1 MSGLAID
8 TSYLISKLGITQEK
22 IDQQYA
28 NMTVDE
34 IIKAEATSGNQAAI
48 ELANQIL
55 NDPEFVIQLFGLA
68 SPENKLAIL
77 SQMNEQQLKEYLPL
91 MDKKDLL
98 QGMYFFS
105 QDKLMS
111 MLEDIPPEQL
121 VKTVFEMFSKEQ
133 VVQYMPEE
141 QLDKFLTS
149 TDIDKNKILKHMES
163 IPNEYLAQML
173 ESVTGEE
180 VDESSN
186 TQDLVKQI
194 SQLNPLDFKNGITNL
209 QPVAKQQLTLS
220 LGKEHEEWFQLFDAS
235 AYTNM
240 INTYKEKPDVVKAMH
255 VIDQENIVKM
265 TDELPEDLMATVITQ
280 MDTKKFAETLMDRQP
295 DVLAKI
301 LAQAST

>member
-111 MLEDIPPEQL
+111 MLEDIPQEQL

-149 TDIDKNKILKHMES
+149 TDIDKKKNLKNMES

-220 LGKEHEEWFQLFDAS
+220 LGKEHEEWFQLFDAH

>member
-8 TSYLISKLGITQEK
+8 TSYLIEKLGITQSK
-22 IDQQYA
+22 IDQEYA
-28 NMTVDE
+28 NMTPEE
-34 IIKAEATSGNQAAI
+34 IIKAEATQGNQAAI
-48 ELANQIL
+48 EMAYQIL

-68 SPENKLAIL
+68 NPENKLAIL
-77 SQMNEQQLKEYLPL
+77 QQMNEQQLKEYLPL

-98 QGMYFFS
+98 QGMYYFS
-105 QDKLMS
+105 QDKIMQ
-111 MLEDIPPEQL
+111 MLQDVPPEQL

-133 VVQYMPEE
+133 IVQYLPEE

-173 ESVTGEE
+173 ESVTGQQI
-180 VDESSN
+180 DENSN

-194 SQLNPLDFKNGITNL
+194 SQLNPLDFKEGLTNL

-220 LGKEHEEWFQLFDAS
+220 LGKEHEEWFQLFDAD

-240 INTYKEKPDVVKAMH
+240 INTYKEKPEVIKAMH
-255 VIDQENIVKM
+255 VIDQENITKM
-265 TDELPEDLMATVITQ
+265 IDELPEDLMATVITQ
-280 MDTKKFAETLMDRQP
+280 MDTEKFAQTLMEKNP
-295 DVLAKI
+295 EI
-301 LAQAST
+301 LAQILAQS

>member
-98 QGMYFFS
+98 QGMYFAYRIKSLLRHHCMSNEIFPIYFYRLILIINLRLNLFVILRLDNCGGH
-105 QDKLMS
+105 QKRRHNIINKPHNLKL
-111 MLEDIPPEQL
+111 
-121 VKTVFEMFSKEQ
+121 
-133 VVQYMPEE
+133 
-141 QLDKFLTS
+141 
-149 TDIDKNKILKHMES
+149 
-163 IPNEYLAQML
+163 
-173 ESVTGEE
+173 
-180 VDESSN
+180 
-186 TQDLVKQI
+186 
-194 SQLNPLDFKNGITNL
+194 
-209 QPVAKQQLTLS
+209 
-220 LGKEHEEWFQLFDAS
+220 
-235 AYTNM
+235 
-240 INTYKEKPDVVKAMH
+240 
-255 VIDQENIVKM
+255 
-265 TDELPEDLMATVITQ
+265 
-280 MDTKKFAETLMDRQP
+280 
-295 DVLAKI
+295 
-301 LAQAST
+301 

>member
-180 VDESSN
+180 VDEDSN

-280 MDTKKFAETLMDRQP
+280 MDTKQFAETLMTRQP